1 MLAARAGFSGIV
13 VGEVMRG
20 SPAATAGLV
29 PVNRRTGEV
38 GDVIVAVNGRPVE
51 QMGTF
56 AAELDRAGI
65 DNVAELTVVREGKER
80 KVRVKVVD
88 VQR

>member
-1 MLAARAGFSGIV
+1 MD
-13 VGEVMRG
+13 
-20 SPAATAGLV
+20 
-29 PVNRRTGEV
+29 RRTGEV
-38 GDVIVAVNGRPVE
+38 GDIIVAVNGRPVE
-51 QMGTF
+51 HMGTF

-80 KVRVKVVD
+80 KVKVKVID

>member
-1 MLAARAGFSGIV
+1 M
-13 VGEVMRG
+13 
-20 SPAATAGLV
+20 

-65 DNVAELTVVREGKER
+65 DHVAELTVMRDSKER